1 MSRVRSVALATC
13 ALALLLLLSTALS
26 AQSAP
31 APVAPAT
38 PAAPTSPAPAA
49 APAVPATSSL
59 DLYAGASADCRKVL
73 DEAAKLVA
81 EGKWRSAYS
90 VLEAFDKGNA
100 DPWALALKMEIC
112 MRGYVQTKMHRSF
125 SLVDLEAG
133 QTLESLRAGD
143 GQYELFEFDPM
154 AAAQAQEAADVEPP
168 LILTVAIGDYYFSVQ
183 DLFSGQWFLSDEEVC
198 TRALA
203 CYERAVTAGLSN
215 SETFVREGILLLR
228 FEQPVE
234 AEALIRKALALDP
247 DYPDAH
253 LNLAIALGQQG
264 RFDEA
269 YTAVDAALAG
279 YKDADHRYMAYM
291 LGARIA
297 ASSDRARTEAYLA
310 EAEKEFPRDP
320 SPGLFRH
327 VLAIQL
333 GDADAANAAADAVLD
348 RFSDSPYVVRTILTD
363 WLGNDDLDLAMGFL
377 DRSLVRMEGHEA
389 CLGILGFYKA
399 LLITEV
405 KGTDGYAEAA
415 SVLDAAEAS
424 FRKVYASDNQVFSA
438 VAQLRA
444 QLAQAGAAAPSA
456 QPAVPVAQ
464 PSPAASDAAPDGSTA
479 TTP

>member
-1 MSRVRSVALATC
+1 MSRYRPFALATC
-13 ALALLLLLSTALS
+13 AFALLLLFSPALP
-26 AQSAP
+26 AQSVP
-31 APVAPAT
+31 A
-38 PAAPTSPAPAA
+38 PAPAA
-49 APAVPATSSL
+49 APAAATQAAASP

-73 DEAAKLVA
+73 DEAGRLIA
-81 EGKWRSAYS
+81 EGKWMSAYS
-90 VLEAFDKGNA
+90 ALEAFDKDNA
-100 DPWALALKMEIC
+100 DPWALALKIEIC

-125 SLVDLEAG
+125 SLVDLEPG
-133 QTLESLRAGD
+133 QTLETLRAGD
-143 GQYELFEFDPM
+143 GQYELFDFDPM

-215 SETFVREGILLLR
+215 AETFVQEGILLLR

-247 DYPDAH
+247 GYPDAQ
-253 LNLAIALGQQG
+253 LNLAIAVGQQG

-269 YTAVDAALAG
+269 YAAVDAALAG
-279 YKDADHRYMAYM
+279 YRDADHRYMAYM

-297 ASSDRARTEAYLA
+297 ATSDRARAEAYLA
-310 EAEKEFPRDP
+310 AAEREFPTDP

-327 VLAIQL
+327 MLAIQL
-333 GDADAANAAADAVLD
+333 GDAEGANAAADAVLD

-377 DRSLVRMEGHEA
+377 DRSLVRMSGHDA

-415 SVLDAAEAS
+415 AILDAAEAS
-424 FRKVYASDNQVFSA
+424 FHKAYAPDNQVFA
-438 VAQLRA
+438 TVAQLRA
-444 QLAQAGAAAPSA
+444 QLAQAGAPPSA
-456 QPAVPVAQ
+456 PPA
-464 PSPAASDAAPDGSTA
+464 SP
-479 TTP
+479 TP